1 MSFDI
6 MPRAFWSNPSRLP
19 NIFDEDDWS
28 AFLPSSGLTISE
40 DDKNVYI
47 EAAVP
52 GLDPEKVE
60 VTYEKGVLW
69 IRGSE
74 NTEEQDKNKKFYRKA
89 SNSFSYR
96 VAVPGEID
104 ENQEPK
110 AIHKNG
116 VMKVAF
122 QKKAKEEPKRIQVQK
137 E

>member
-1 MSFDI
+1 
-6 MPRAFWSNPSRLP
+6 MPRAFWNNPSRLP

-104 ENQEPK
+104 ENLEPK
-110 AIHKNG
+110 ATHKNG